1 MYLSRISGFTTM
13 NFALPVRL
21 FVLLCCCLASTGL
34 SRAQWINFTEDPSRL
49 QLTTVP
55 SDDSEEK
62 DFAVAD
68 FDQDGWTDVVVV
80 RKQPF
85 SSVGARADLLLM
97 NENGTLV
104 DRTLT
109 YAPEFTTRLTDSRD
123 VWAGEL
129 AMDGWAYVLVAR
141 TFADSHGYYHT
152 LG

>member
-1 MYLSRISGFTTM
+1 M
-13 NFALPVRL
+13 NHALPVRL
-21 FVLLCCCLASTGL
+21 FVLLCFCLAASGM
-34 SRAQWINFTEDPSRL
+34 SRAQWIDFTEDASRL

-55 SDDSEEK
+55 TNDSEEK

-85 SSVGARADLLLM
+85 SSVGPRADLLLM

-109 YAPEFTTRLTDSRD
+109 YAPEFTTRLTDARD
-123 VWAGEL
+123 VWAG
-129 AMDGWAYVLVAR
+129 D
-141 TFADSHGYYHT
+141 
-152 LG
+152 